1 MGRYGHLLLLA
12 VVLAVETAAIV
23 LVALFVSPDL
33 ASLLLPVVPCTA
45 VVWFASRRLPV
56 RRNRGPGARG
66 LSPEAI
72 VKYRRKESP
81 PATPE
86 TLSQAIVERAGEI
99 QRVLADS
106 PSAVRVEMCALG
118 YRACANDMIT
128 LTHLTNEE
136 LSTAGPL
143 RRLQLR
149 RHRRRAAEALSATR
163 EALPPEA
170 LRIMRQEQP

>member
-1 MGRYGHLLLLA
+1 LLLLA
-12 VVLAVETAAIV
+12 VVLAAEVAAIL
-23 LVALFVSPDL
+23 LVAPFVSPDL

-45 VVWFASRRLPV
+45 VVWFTSRRLLG
-56 RRNRGPGARG
+56 RRDRRQDARG

-72 VKYRRKESP
+72 VKYRREETP

-86 TLSQAIVERAGEI
+86 ALSRAIAERAGEI
-99 QRVLADS
+99 RRVLADS
-106 PSAVRVEMCALG
+106 PSAVRVDMCALG

-136 LSTAGPL
+136 LRTAGPL

-149 RHRRRAAEALSATR
+149 HQRRRAAEALSAAR

-170 LRIMRQEQP
+170 LRAMRQEL